1 MNLPFLFAKRYLF
14 SKKSVNAINIISSI
28 SVIGVMV
35 SSAALI
41 ILLSSFNGME
51 QLILSMYSKF
61 APELKIE
68 PQKGKLFD
76 SKQNVFT
83 ELRRDT
89 NVIHYTEVLQE
100 KVLLQYA
107 NRQFI
112 ANIKG
117 IEPQSLSRKTG
128 DSIIV
133 DGQYEVSHDSTNLA
147 ILGASVQANL
157 AIPMQNSTEQIQVYS
172 PRKGVK
178 NSSNPAE
185 EFNIRSISPGGILR
199 YQQDFDN
206 LIITPISFA
215 KEVLGEYDR
224 ISSIEFYLKDGVDIN
239 SFGQALQK
247 KIGPDYIVK
256 NREKQNPTLYKNV
269 RVERWVVF
277 FILTLISVIAIFNIV
292 GSLTMLVLDKQKD
305 MTILKGLGGGN
316 DLIQRIFFYEGLMIG
331 FIGCVLGLLIGGIF
345 NYIQSAYGIIRVEDG
360 ANTIIDSYPMVSS
373 WSDYI
378 LVFATVTSISGL
390 VSYFSAK
397 LSVRELNKLKATD

>member
-1 MNLPFLFAKRYLF
+1 
-14 SKKSVNAINIISSI
+14 V
-28 SVIGVMV
+28 V
-35 SSAALI
+35 
-41 ILLSSFNGME
+41 
-51 QLILSMYSKF
+51 
-61 APELKIE
+61 
-68 PQKGKLFD
+68 
-76 SKQNVFT
+76 
-83 ELRRDT
+83 
-89 NVIHYTEVLQE
+89 HYTEVLQE
-100 KVLLQYA
+100 KVLLQYS

-117 IEPQSLSRKTG
+117 VEPQSLSKKAG
-128 DSIIV
+128 DSILV
-133 DGQYEVSHDSTNLA
+133 DGQYELTHDSTNLA
-147 ILGASVQANL
+147 IIGASVQANL
-157 AIPMQNSTEQIQVYS
+157 AIPMQNSVEQIQVYS

-185 EFNIRSISPGGILR
+185 EFNIRSIAPGGVLR

-215 KEVLGEYDR
+215 KEVLGEYER
-224 ISSIEFYLKDGVDIN
+224 VSSIEFYLKDGVDVN

-305 MTILKGLGGGN
+305 MTILKGLGGAN

-331 FIGCVLGLLIGGIF
+331 IIGCVLGLLIGGIF

-360 ANTIIDSYPMVSS
+360 ANTIIDSYPMVSN

-378 LVFATVTSISGL
+378 LVFITVTSISGL